1 LLDGLDADFNTV
13 EVDFTDVTD
22 VGQGFVDELIRVWP
36 NTHPDKSVIPL
47 NMNAAVE
54 FMVKRGLAR

>member
-1 LLDGLDADFNTV
+1 MPDNPSHTV
-13 EVDFTDVTD
+13 RIAD

-36 NTHPDKSVIPL
+36 NTHPDKSVIPI

-54 FMVKRGLAR
+54 FMITRGLTR